1 MNRKQE
7 TESAITL
14 GWWLLRCCSMFSI
27 QNRILLQNSNHH
39 QHWTVFV
46 LIPCFMRAWIFRPG
60 SSFYADH
67 TPSLIYRPPVTA
79 AVAIWI
85 RIPLNILYSHN
96 LTLRK
101 TDFFYVL
108 KVNPVIY
115 SVYFANLPRM
125 PGWWGKSWTGTRK
138 AMIINMRRCGLAGL
152 VLEGHHFVI
161 SDTWLM
167 ARN

>member
-1 MNRKQE
+1 MCNWPHILQSTHYESATILQRLFSLHAETPVNRKQE
-7 TESAITL
+7 AESAITL
-14 GWWLLRCCSMFSI
+14 GWWLLRCCSVFSI

-85 RIPLNILYSHN
+85 RIPLNILYSHILTQNN
-96 LTLRK
+96 LLFLR
-101 TDFFYVL
+101 
-108 KVNPVIY
+108 
-115 SVYFANLPRM
+115 A
-125 PGWWGKSWTGTRK
+125 KSQPCHIFRLL
-138 AMIINMRRCGLAGL
+138 C
-152 VLEGHHFVI
+152 
-161 SDTWLM
+161 
-167 ARN
+167 